1 MSPALL
7 LFLRGALPL
16 LRLLAKSTATTADDM
31 LVNFLEAIINAP
43 TQQAAAML
51 KGAHAQIE
59 HMAAQATT
67 AAAAPAEVTEGGEK
81 TTKKK

>member
-67 AAAAPAEVTEGGEK
+67 AAAAPEVTDGGEK
-81 TTKKK
+81 TPKKK